1 MAISVYRIVCEGCQN
16 IVKHSNAKMMKVIIK
31 NATSYIKIKICD
43 DGVGFVQKATI
54 NHFGLHFMH
63 ERVAALSG
71 KIKIDSNVSG
81 TVIQIKIPV
90 GERKKKN
97 DSCNDCG

>member
-1 MAISVYRIVCEGCQN
+1 
-16 IVKHSNAKMMKVIIK
+16 
-31 NATSYIKIKICD
+31 
-43 DGVGFVQKATI
+43 
-54 NHFGLHFMH
+54 MH